1 MSPSSLDISQGAPL
15 RPIEDVARD
24 AGLLPEELEPYG
36 RYKGKVDLSV
46 LDRLADRPDG
56 RLVVVTGITPT
67 SAGEGKTTT
76 SIALAQGMARIGARA
91 MLCLREPSM
100 GPVFGAKGGGTGGG
114 RAQVV
119 PMEDI
124 NLHFTGDFHAVAAA
138 HNLLAAAVDASLHHG
153 NPKGMD
159 PRRVTW
165 PRALD
170 VNDRA
175 LRHMVLGLGGPTG
188 GVPRESGFIITAA
201 SEVMAIMALT
211 DGPADL
217 RERLGRIVVAEATDG
232 SPVTADDLRAAGAM
246 AAVLRDALRP
256 NLVQTLEGQPALI
269 HLGPFGNI
277 ASGNN
282 SVLAD
287 RVAMKL
293 ADVVLTEAGFGTD
306 LGFEKFCHLVSRAEG
321 VRPSAA
327 VIVATVRAL
336 KLHGGMTEAACMA
349 GEEDVGA
356 LERGAENL
364 AAHVDN
370 VRAFGIPAVVAVN
383 RVTGDTDREV
393 DLLVELARELGADE
407 VAVSDGFER
416 GGPGAE
422 DLAKSV
428 LAALE
433 RPSEFRPVNPPGT
446 PLREQIERLATQ
458 MYGAA
463 GVEFSPGAEMALR
476 RLDHQGLSH
485 LPVCMAKS
493 HMSLSHDPAM
503 KGRPRSFVLPVR
515 DLAASV
521 GAGFVIALCG
531 DVLLMPGLGKEA
543 AYTRID
549 VDEDGRITGLS

>member
-1 MSPSSLDISQGAPL
+1 MSPSSLEISQSAIL
-15 RPIEDVARD
+15 RPIEDVARN

-46 LDRLADRPDG
+46 LERLGDRPDG

-76 SIALAQGMARIGARA
+76 SIALAQGMAGVGARA

-153 NPKGMD
+153 NPTGMD
-159 PRRVTW
+159 ARRVTW

-175 LRHMVLGLGGPTG
+175 LRHVEVGLGKTG
-188 GVPRESGFIITAA
+188 GVPRESGFVITAA
-201 SEVMAIMALT
+201 SEVMAILALA

-217 RERLGRIVVAEATDG
+217 RDRLGRIVVAETADG
-232 SPVTADDLRAAGAM
+232 GPVTAEDLRAAGAM
-246 AAVLRDALRP
+246 AAVLRDTLRP
-256 NLVQTLEGQPALI
+256 NLVQTLEGQPVLI
-269 HLGPFGNI
+269 HAGPFGNI

-293 ADVVLTEAGFGTD
+293 ADVVFTEAGFGTD
-306 LGFEKFCHLVSRAEG
+306 LGFEKFCHLVSRADG

-336 KLHGGMTEAACMA
+336 KLHGGMAEAACMA
-349 GEEDVGA
+349 GEEDVSA
-356 LERGAENL
+356 VERGAENL

-383 RVTGDTDREV
+383 RVAGDTDREV
-393 DLLVELARELGADE
+393 DLLVELARELEADE

-416 GGPGAE
+416 GGPGAQ
-422 DLAKSV
+422 DLAKAV

-433 RPSEFRPVNPPGT
+433 RPSEFRPLNPPET
-446 PLREQIERLATQ
+446 PLREQIERVATRL
-458 MYGAA
+458 YGAG
-463 GVEFSPGAEMALR
+463 GVEFSPDAEKALR
-476 RLDHQGLSH
+476 RLDQRGLSH

-493 HMSLSHDPAM
+493 HMSLSHDPAV
-503 KGRPRSFVLPVR
+503 KGRPRGFVLPVR
-515 DLAASV
+515 DLVPSV

-543 AYTRID
+543 AYRRID